1 MHHFKLYFTCLVIY
15 TTMDFVWIN
24 WVAAYWFQMNL
35 GSLLADSI
43 RWEAVFLFYLI
54 YPASLLLFAISP
66 SLDKNKWSHALFYGG
81 ALGFSC
87 YITYDLT
94 NLATLRGWPT
104 RLVIHDVLWGTS
116 LSAAASFLIFTIAT
130 KSSFFFK
137 HHDPQM

>member
-1 MHHFKLYFTCLVIY
+1 MYYLKLYLTCLIIY

-24 WVAAYWFQMNL
+24 WVASYWFQNNL
-35 GSLLADSI
+35 GFLLADSI

-66 SLDKNKWSHALFYGG
+66 SLNKKDWRHALFYGA

-104 RLVIHDVLWGTS
+104 RLVVHDVLWGTS
-116 LSAAASFLIFTIAT
+116 LSGAVSLLTFTLAT
-130 KSSFFFK
+130 KSTSFFQK
-137 HHDPQM
+137 